1 MTQQAKVMGNVA
13 SYAAMV
19 ENDSTWSTPFGVRFG
34 KRRNGDVNIGFSYD
48 GNLHDASDFGKTKVE
63 IFMEI
68 WISQFVFVISWLQ
81 NQCVMAQNK
90 KRKRRNYKY
99 HAITFKL
106 SAGQYR
112 SLRNY
117 CKARR
122 TTPIKLIKKNIER
135 FITAYEYEVPQDLY
149 LTENQ
154 LDLFSEN

>member
-1 MTQQAKVMGNVA
+1 
-13 SYAAMV
+13 
-19 ENDSTWSTPFGVRFG
+19 
-34 KRRNGDVNIGFSYD
+34 
-48 GNLHDASDFGKTKVE
+48 
-63 IFMEI
+63 
-68 WISQFVFVISWLQ
+68 
-81 NQCVMAQNK
+81 MAQKNT

-117 CKARR
+117 CKARK

-135 FITAYEYEVPQDLY
+135 FISSYEYEVPQEMF

-154 LDLFSEN
+154 LELFSEVGFKE